1 MPPAFNGRNCYSLR
15 RRPLITRNSQVG
27 DRLEDT
33 HAPHDCF
40 FLRTEVFVSIT
51 LIGVGIDTARYG
63 HHVSFLGVDKR
74 KALPG
79 FHFKESSEG
88 YALLASSFDKLA
100 TKFPDAQFSIRL
112 DAAGQYAA
120 NLIRFLE
127 ALPHKAS
134 ISVGQPKQNKD
145 YKSVHF
151 PKQKSDPVD
160 SLACARFAI
169 VEQPV
174 PTPSVPLAFSQL
186 REVLS
191 ALQSQT
197 KRTTRLINQLHNR
210 LSRTFP
216 ELAVLC
222 PDLSAGYVLAL
233 LIKYPTAQKVAAAS
247 ASSLSKIS
255 YLRDEKASEILAA
268 AKQSTASIYGP
279 SAELIVSQLANEII
293 ASQAFETNLESMLT
307 KVFDALPGGNHKKI
321 LTIPGVG
328 KLTAASIV
336 ATVVSLD
343 RFASPDSLVNF
354 FGVFPERES
363 SGTDKHGKPL
373 PPGPAHMSRKGNDLV
388 RKMLYMSALTAIGV
402 NPLLRSYYAKHRSNG
417 KDGGTALGH
426 CMRKLLHWIY
436 AIWTTGK
443 DFDVNHGKEQIA
455 VAAPQDSQPEF
466 PSQELEEPNECD
478 APSKEKSLIAAKQK
492 KSVGRKELGSK
503 RQAVTTDDTI
513 LSSQSESVKRPKRSV
528 VQAKEL
534 VQSSS
539 PSGG

>member
-1 MPPAFNGRNCYSLR
+1 M
-15 RRPLITRNSQVG
+15 
-27 DRLEDT
+27 
-33 HAPHDCF
+33 
-40 FLRTEVFVSIT
+40 SIT

-74 KALPG
+74 KAIPG
-79 FHFKESSEG
+79 FHFMESTEG
-88 YALLASSFDKLA
+88 YALLVGALDKLV
-100 TKFPDAQFSIRL
+100 TKFPDAKFSIRL

-160 SLACARFAI
+160 SLACARFAV

-174 PTPSVPLAFSQL
+174 PTSSIPRAFAEL

-197 KRTTRLINQLHNR
+197 KRTTRLVNQLHNR

-222 PDLSAGYVLAL
+222 PDLSAGCILSL
-233 LIKYPTAQKVAAAS
+233 LIRYPTAQKVAAAS
-247 ASSLSKIS
+247 ASSLSEIP
-255 YLRDEKASEILAA
+255 YLRRERASEIHAA
-268 AKQSTASIYGP
+268 AKKSTASIYGP
-279 SAELIVSQLANEII
+279 SAELIVSQLAKEII
-293 ASQAFETNLESMLT
+293 ASQAFESKLETMLT
-307 KVFDALPGGNHKKI
+307 NVFDALPGGNHKKI

-354 FGVFPERES
+354 FGVFPERVS
-363 SGTDKHGKPL
+363 SGTDKHGMPL
-373 PPGPAHMSRKGNDLV
+373 PPGPAHMSKKGNDLV
-388 RKMLYMSALTAIGV
+388 RKMLYMSALTAITK
-402 NPLLRSYYAKHRSNG
+402 NPLLCSYYAKHLSRG
-417 KDGGTALGH
+417 KNGGTALGH
-426 CMRKLLHWIY
+426 CMRKLLHWVY

-443 DFDVNHGKEQIA
+443 DFDVNYGKEQIA
-455 VAAPQDSQPEF
+455 DVAANGTQPEC
-466 PSQELEEPNECD
+466 PSVELDKPDEIDE
-478 APSKEKSLIAAKQK
+478 PSKETNTLKKSTDAPKQK
-492 KSVGRKELGSK
+492 KSVGRNELGSK

-528 VQAKEL
+528 AQAKEL

>member
-1 MPPAFNGRNCYSLR
+1 M
-15 RRPLITRNSQVG
+15 
-27 DRLEDT
+27 
-33 HAPHDCF
+33 
-40 FLRTEVFVSIT
+40 SIT

-74 KALPG
+74 KALTG
-79 FHFKESSEG
+79 FHFKESTDG
-88 YALLASSFDKLA
+88 YALLVSALDKLA

-127 ALPHKAS
+127 TLPHKVS

-160 SLACARFAI
+160 SLACARFAV

-222 PDLSAGYVLAL
+222 TDLSVGYVLTL
-233 LIKYPTAQKVAAAS
+233 LMKYPTAQKVAATS
-247 ASSLSKIS
+247 ASSLSKIPFL
-255 YLRDEKASEILAA
+255 YEEKASAIHAA
-268 AKQSTASIYGP
+268 AKQSTASIHGP
-279 SAELIVSQLANEII
+279 SAELIVSQLANEIV
-293 ASQAFETNLESMLT
+293 ASLAFETNLEAMLT

-388 RKMLYMSALTAIGV
+388 RKMLYMSALSGIRT
-402 NPLLRSYYAKHRSNG
+402 NPLLRSYYAKHRANG

-426 CMRKLLHWIY
+426 CMRKLLHWVY
-436 AIWTTGK
+436 AIWKTGK
-443 DFDVNHGKEQIA
+443 DFDVNHGKEQTA
-455 VAAPQDSQPEF
+455 VAALQDLQPES
-466 PSQELEEPNECD
+466 PSLDLDEPNESES
-478 APSKEKSLIAAKQK
+478 PSNEKNVIATKKK

-503 RQAVTTDDTI
+503 RQAVTTDTPI
-513 LSSQSESVKRPKRSV
+513 LDSQRESVKRPRKSV
-528 VQAKEL
+528 RPGNEL
-534 VQSSS
+534 LESRG

>member
-1 MPPAFNGRNCYSLR
+1 M
-15 RRPLITRNSQVG
+15 
-27 DRLEDT
+27 
-33 HAPHDCF
+33 
-40 FLRTEVFVSIT
+40 SIT

-74 KALPG
+74 KALAG
-79 FHFKESSEG
+79 FHFKESTDG
-88 YALLASSFDKLA
+88 YALLVSALDKLA

-127 ALPHKAS
+127 TLQYKVS

-151 PKQKSDPVD
+151 PKQKSDPID
-160 SLACARFAI
+160 SLACARFAV

-174 PTPSVPLAFSQL
+174 PTPSIPLVFSQL

-222 PDLSAGYVLAL
+222 PDLSAGYVLSL
-233 LIKYPTAQKVAAAS
+233 LIKYPTAQKVAAARL
-247 ASSLSKIS
+247 SSLSEIS
-255 YLRDEKASEILAA
+255 YLRPERASEIHAA

-293 ASQAFETNLESMLT
+293 ASQAFESKLEVMLT

-354 FGVFPERES
+354 FGVFPECVS

-373 PPGPAHMSRKGNDLV
+373 PPGPAHMSKKGNDLV
-388 RKMLYMSALTAIGV
+388 RKMLYMSALKAIGT
-402 NPLLRSYYAKHRSNG
+402 NPVLRSYYANHRSKG

-436 AIWTTGK
+436 AIWTTGT
-443 DFDVNHGKEQIA
+443 DFDVNYGKEQIA
-455 VAAPQDSQPEF
+455 VAVTQDPQSENPPMELNASNESNAPT
-466 PSQELEEPNECD
+466 
-478 APSKEKSLIAAKQK
+478 KEKSTIAAKQK
-492 KSVGRKELGSK
+492 KSVGRRELGSK
-503 RQAVTTDDTI
+503 RQAVTTDDNI
-513 LSSQSESVKRPKRSV
+513 LTSPSKSVKRPRRSV
-528 VQAKEL
+528 RQAKEQ
-534 VQSSS
+534 VQSSC

>member
-1 MPPAFNGRNCYSLR
+1 M
-15 RRPLITRNSQVG
+15 
-27 DRLEDT
+27 
-33 HAPHDCF
+33 
-40 FLRTEVFVSIT
+40 SIT
-51 LIGVGIDTARYG
+51 SIGVGIDTARYG

-74 KALPG
+74 KALAG
-79 FHFKESSEG
+79 FHFKESTDG
-88 YALLASSFDKLA
+88 YALLVSALDKLA

-127 ALPHKAS
+127 TLPYKVS

-160 SLACARFAI
+160 SLACARFAV

-174 PTPSVPLAFSQL
+174 PTPSVPFAFSQL

-222 PDLSAGYVLAL
+222 PDLSAGYVLSL

-255 YLRDEKASEILAA
+255 YLRDGRASEIHAA

-293 ASQAFETNLESMLT
+293 ASQAYESKLEAMLT
-307 KVFDALPGGNHKKI
+307 DVFDALPGGNHKKI
-321 LTIPGVG
+321 LSIPGVG

-343 RFASPDSLVNF
+343 KFASPDSLVNF
-354 FGVFPERES
+354 FGIFPECES
-363 SGTDKHGKPL
+363 SGTDKHGKPI
-373 PPGPAHMSRKGNDLV
+373 PPGPAHMSKKGNDLV
-388 RKMLYMSALTAIGV
+388 RKMLYMSALKAIV
-402 NPLLRSYYAKHRSNG
+402 TNPVLRSYYAKHRANG
-417 KDGGTALGH
+417 KNGGTALGH

-443 DFDVNHGKEQIA
+443 DFDVNYGKERIA
-455 VAAPQDSQPEF
+455 LAATQDSQPDC
-466 PSQELEEPNECD
+466 PSVEIDEPSNEKN
-478 APSKEKSLIAAKQK
+478 AIAAKQK
-492 KSVGRKELGSK
+492 RSVGRKELGSK
-503 RQAVTTDDTI
+503 RQAVTTDDNI
-513 LSSQSESVKRPKRSV
+513 VISRNESVKRPKRSAPR
-528 VQAKEL
+528 AKEP
-534 VQSSS
+534 VQSSC